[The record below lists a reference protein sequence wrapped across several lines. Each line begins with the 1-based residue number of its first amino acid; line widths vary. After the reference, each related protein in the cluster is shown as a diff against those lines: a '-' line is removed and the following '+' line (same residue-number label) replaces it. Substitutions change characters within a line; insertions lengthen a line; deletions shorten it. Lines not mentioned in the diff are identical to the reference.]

1 MQIETIKDV
10 LSWTVDF
17 HKNLKECV
25 THCSK
30 QNQDE
35 RARMILNYVS
45 GHEASLERM
54 VEGFLNTANR
64 NALDTWCYD
73 YIGKHPIVEHG
84 HCDSPFKELDTDHI
98 MEKVVNHHEQ
108 VIELYDHLYSRVDID
123 SAKELLETVKN
134 VEENEIKRMVQ
145 TANRFS
151 DM

>member
-1 MQIETIKDV
+1 MQIETINDV
-10 LSWTVDF
+10 LTWTVDF

-25 THCSK
+25 IHCAK

-35 RARMILNYVS
+35 RARMTLDYVS

-54 VEGFLNTANR
+54 VEGFRKTATK

-73 YIGKHPIVEHG
+73 YIGKHPILKHG

-98 MEKVVNHHEQ
+98 MEQVVNHHEQ
-108 VIELYDHLYSRVDID
+108 VIELYEHLYSRVDID
-123 SAKELLETVKN
+123 SAKELLDTVKS